1 MRLFRANDYNVRGT
15 YTDSMKQFTMT
26 TTPRASFPTPC
37 DKLWLVRL
45 AEISFNICVIES
57 ESIMTNFILVS
68 LVSIFHVNTGYRDLP
83 SEVEWSV
90 LRLGFTYLQFAAFNP
105 ERGRDWGPAGHIEW
119 CRRKKL
125 IKQSLDEVLVIF
137 SPCLRLI
144 KVEVRVISRSWR
156 LRLITLTETLIILGI
171 TKTESNDGFIHWTKK
186 MEVVILF
193 LHWREATQSARTR
206 HDYPWLWVPLTWL
219 LYNLKFWRHGRW
231 FWKFTLRFRPIGKE
245 FSHIEILGIGLE
257 LTCKWRL
264 HAGEWLKRD

>member
-1 MRLFRANDYNVRGT
+1 M
-15 YTDSMKQFTMT
+15 
-26 TTPRASFPTPC
+26 
-37 DKLWLVRL
+37 
-45 AEISFNICVIES
+45 
-57 ESIMTNFILVS
+57 S
-68 LVSIFHVNTGYRDLP
+68 LGSIFHVNTGYRDLP
-83 SEVEWSV
+83 SEVHVEWSV
-90 LRLGFTYLQFAAFNP
+90 LRLGLTYSQFAFNP
-105 ERGRDWGPAGHIEW
+105 ERGRDRGPAGHIEW

-137 SPCLRLI
+137 SPWFRLI

-219 LYNLKFWRHGRW
+219 LYNLKLWRHGRW
-231 FWKFTLRFRPIGKE
+231 FRKFTLRFRPMRNE
-245 FSHIEILGIGLE
+245 LE
-257 LTCKWRL
+257 SSMYNN
-264 HAGEWLKRD
+264 